1 MLKQLFIISIIFLCL
16 PSIQAGAEAQKAQA
30 SAENQKAKIKGPITI
45 TSETLTADNQ
55 AHTALFEKR
64 VVAVT
69 TDLTIQSDKMLV
81 FYKEDSGDVTKIEAT
96 GNVRVLR
103 ESRIITS
110 KAATYYADEEKV
122 IFIGDPRAM
131 DGDNVVTGTK
141 ITYFMDN
148 DRFQVENSKVIL
160 KNKKEH

>member
-1 MLKQLFIISIIFLCL
+1 MLKRLLIISIFVLCF
-16 PSIQAGAEAQKAQA
+16 PSPQAG
-30 SAENQKAKIKGPITI
+30 AENQKANIKGPVTI
-45 TSETLTADNQ
+45 TSETLTADNK
-55 AHTALFEKR
+55 AHTALFENR
-64 VVAVT
+64 VVATT

-81 FYKEDSGDVTKIEAT
+81 FYKEDNGDITKIEAT

-103 ESRIITS
+103 QSRIITS

-122 IFIGDPRAM
+122 IFTGDPRAM
-131 DGDNVVTGTK
+131 DGDNVVSGTK

-148 DRFQVENSKVIL
+148 DRFHVENSKVIL

>member
-1 MLKQLFIISIIFLCL
+1 MI
-16 PSIQAGAEAQKAQA
+16 
-30 SAENQKAKIKGPITI
+30 
-45 TSETLTADNQ
+45 
-55 AHTALFEKR
+55 
-64 VVAVT
+64 
-69 TDLTIQSDKMLV
+69 
-81 FYKEDSGDVTKIEAT
+81 TKIEAT

-122 IFIGDPRAM
+122 IFTGDPRAM
-131 DGDNVVTGTK
+131 DGDNVVSGTK

-148 DRFQVENSKVIL
+148 DRFHVENSKVIL